1 MSEDRGRFV
10 WYDLMTTDPD
20 AAQSFYTKLIGWGTQ
35 AWDGPMPYTMWTN
48 NDTPLGG
55 VMTLPDEAK
64 QAGAPPHWLAYI
76 YTSYVDGTVAKAEEN
91 QGKVLVPAQDIPEVG
106 RFAVLADPQGAAFAV
121 YTPATDTPG
130 KSGAAAIGEYSWH
143 ELNTSDHENAWG
155 FYETLF
161 GWKKGDAMDMGEI
174 GTYQMFT
181 TGGGDIPL
189 GGMFNKPKEMPGPPF
204 WLYYVRVDDVHKSV
218 EKVKKLGGQVLNGPM
233 EVPGGD
239 HVAQCMDP
247 QGAAFALHSTKN

>member
-1 MSEDRGRFV
+1 
-10 WYDLMTTDPD
+10 
-20 AAQSFYTKLIGWGTQ
+20 
-35 AWDGPMPYTMWTN
+35 MWTN

-55 VMTLPDEAK
+55 VMALSDEAK

-76 YTSYVDGTVAKAEEN
+76 DTSDVDGTVAKAEES
-91 QGKVLVPAQDIPEVG
+91 QGKVLVPAQDIPKVG
-106 RFAVLADPQGAAFAV
+106 RFAVLADPQGASFAV
-121 YTPATDTPG
+121 YTPASDTAGNPG
-130 KSGAAAIGEYSWH
+130 PAAIGEYSWH

-189 GGMFNKPKEMPGPPF
+189 GGMFNKPKETPGPPF

-218 EKVKKLGGQVLNGPM
+218 EKVKELGGQVLNGPM

-239 HVAQCMDP
+239 HIAQCMDP
-247 QGAAFALHSTKN
+247 QGAAFALHSTKE